1 MVTKSQTKH
10 VVTQLARQH
19 KAAVDRHNTDGISEA
34 AQAVHRARINSL
46 AEEASFHPAGSAAG
60 ALYIASVLRSEIDAL
75 AAGDEPS
82 EERWARMERLAVS
95 FIQHIEQTGGI
106 RREDLALDWFAP
118 ASMDG
123 LPFGREAKA
132 A

>member
-1 MVTKSQTKH
+1 MVSKSQTQH

-19 KAAVDRHNTDGISEA
+19 KAAVERHNADGLSDTA
-34 AQAVHRARINSL
+34 CAVHKARIDSL
-46 AEEASFHPAGSAAG
+46 VEEMSFHPAGSATG
-60 ALYIASVLRSEIDAL
+60 TLYMASVLRSEIDAQ
-75 AAGDEPS
+75 ASGNEAS
-82 EERWARMERLAVS
+82 EERLTRMERLAVALV
-95 FIQHIEQTGGI
+95 QYIEQTGGI

-118 ASMDG
+118 AFLDG